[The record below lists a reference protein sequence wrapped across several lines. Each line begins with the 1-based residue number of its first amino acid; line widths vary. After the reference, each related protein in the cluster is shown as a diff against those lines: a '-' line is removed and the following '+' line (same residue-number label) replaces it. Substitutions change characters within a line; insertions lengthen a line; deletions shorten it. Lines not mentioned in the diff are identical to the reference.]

1 MAAGC
6 ISAST
11 WSRWRRSARRSSAC
25 WACAASSLF
34 YLSAGIVAGFVHVL
48 LFSDSV
54 DPVIGASGAIS
65 GVFGAVLM
73 LMRYAGNLPSL
84 LPIAGIWIALN
95 VFFGLFGGMPGAGG
109 EQVAWA
115 AHIGGFVYGLAGHPP
130 SSRRA
135 PLSRREGAMADQPVP
150 LRRYLAANAVALA
163 PSFAALLVLYWS
175 GHLAGRPALIAM
187 AGIAVVTVFLVQRYL
202 GSLAR
207 FARFVGELSDEREP
221 VMPRLSFAPAT
232 EELATAAATLSAG
245 WRRQRASIDN
255 LAASAQA
262 IVDGLPDPLIAVDR
276 QRRIV
281 RTNLAARALL
291 GAVGA
296 ERDLSTTLRH
306 AAAAGR
312 HRRRC
317 STTGPTAISPGPT
330 RPPSSSCCPGPPE
343 LDMIAHLRR
352 LPRAAADGSLALIVL
367 HDTTALR
374 RAERMRADFVANASH
389 ELKTPIAGLAGF
401 IETLRGPA
409 RDDAAARERFLG
421 IMAEQADRM
430 RRLVDDLLMLSRIE
444 QHEHA
449 RPDAR
454 GRYRPACC
462 AACSTCCSSRPSSR
476 KVALELGV
484 DPATCRARS
493 ATTTSSP
500 SCSRTWST
508 TR

>member
-1 MAAGC
+1 
-6 ISAST
+6 
-11 WSRWRRSARRSSAC
+11 
-25 WACAASSLF
+25 
-34 YLSAGIVAGFVHVL
+34 
-48 LFSDSV
+48 
-54 DPVIGASGAIS
+54 
-65 GVFGAVLM
+65 
-73 LMRYAGNLPSL
+73 
-84 LPIAGIWIALN
+84 
-95 VFFGLFGGMPGAGG
+95 
-109 EQVAWA
+109 
-115 AHIGGFVYGLAGHPP
+115 
-130 SSRRA
+130 
-135 PLSRREGAMADQPVP
+135 MADQPVP

-163 PSFAALLVLYWS
+163 PSFAALAVLYWS
-175 GHLAGRPALIAM
+175 GALAGRPALIAM
-187 AGIAVVTVFLVQRYL
+187 AGIAAVTVFLVQRYL

-232 EELATAAATLSAG
+232 EELATAAAMLSTG

-296 ERDLSTTLRH
+296 ERDLSTAFRQPQLL
-306 AAAAGR
+306 AAIDGLLETGVDGNFAGADQ
-312 HRRRC
+312 
-317 STTGPTAISPGPT
+317 TAVEFML
-330 RPPSSSCCPGPPE
+330 PGPPE
-343 LDMIAHLRR
+343 LDVIAHLRR

-367 HDTTALR
+367 HDTTARR

-409 RDDAAARERFLG
+409 RDDADARERFLG

-449 RPDAR
+449 RPDAAVDLDRVLR
-454 GRYRPACC
+454 GVLDLLQLKA
-462 AACSTCCSSRPSSR
+462 TSR
-476 KVALELGV
+476 KVVLELSV
-484 DPATCRARS
+484 DPSLARAVGDYDELTIVFQNLVDNAVKYAKPATTVRVTARPAGAGRVAVAVSDESDGIPAAHLPRLTERFYRVDTARS
-493 ATTTSSP
+493 RQLGGTGLGLAIVKHVVN
-500 SCSRTWST
+500 RHRGRLDIQST
-508 TR
+508 PGKGSTFTVTLPAAG

>member
-1 MAAGC
+1 
-6 ISAST
+6 
-11 WSRWRRSARRSSAC
+11 
-25 WACAASSLF
+25 
-34 YLSAGIVAGFVHVL
+34 
-48 LFSDSV
+48 
-54 DPVIGASGAIS
+54 
-65 GVFGAVLM
+65 
-73 LMRYAGNLPSL
+73 
-84 LPIAGIWIALN
+84 
-95 VFFGLFGGMPGAGG
+95 
-109 EQVAWA
+109 
-115 AHIGGFVYGLAGHPP
+115 
-130 SSRRA
+130 
-135 PLSRREGAMADQPVP
+135 MADQPVP
-150 LRRYLAANAVALA
+150 LRRYLVANAVALA
-163 PSFAALLVLYWS
+163 PSFAALAALHWS
-175 GHLAGRPALIAM
+175 GELAGRPAVIAM
-187 AGIAVVTVFLVQRYL
+187 AAIGAVTIFLVQRYL

-232 EELATAAATLSAG
+232 EELATAAATLSTG

-291 GAVGA
+291 GTVGP
-296 ERDLSTTLRH
+296 ERDLSTAFRQPQLL
-306 AAAAGR
+306 AAIDGLLETGADGNYTGADQTAAELVL
-312 HRRRC
+312 
-317 STTGPTAISPGPT
+317 T
-330 RPPSSSCCPGPPE
+330 GPPE

-352 LPRAAADGSLALIVL
+352 LPRAAADGSLALVVL

-409 RDDAAARERFLG
+409 RDDPAARERFLG

-449 RPDAR
+449 RPDTAIDL
-454 GRYRPACC
+454 GSVLKGVLDLLQLKA
-462 AACSTCCSSRPSSR
+462 SSR
-476 KVALELGV
+476 KVALELSL
-484 DPATCRARS
+484 DPALPSAVGDYDELTIVFQNLVDNALKYAKPATAVRVAARPAGGGRVAVAVSDEGDGIPAAHLPRLTERFYRVDAARS
-493 ATTTSSP
+493 RQLGGTGLGLAIVKHVVN
-500 SCSRTWST
+500 RHRGRLDIQST
-508 TR
+508 PGKGSTFTVILPAAG